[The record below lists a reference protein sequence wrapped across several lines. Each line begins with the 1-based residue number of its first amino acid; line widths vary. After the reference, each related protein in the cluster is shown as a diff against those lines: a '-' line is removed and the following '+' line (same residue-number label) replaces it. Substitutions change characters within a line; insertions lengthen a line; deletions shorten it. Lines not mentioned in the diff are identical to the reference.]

1 MDPVPEASD
10 ACASTYVAPEPTV
23 INLGEQLQCEP
34 APAPEPGKRATQCS
48 SASRASEQWTC
59 SG

>member
-34 APAPEPGKRATQCS
+34 APAPEPGKRATGHVQDDRS
-48 SASRASEQWTC
+48 YSHFLS
-59 SG
+59 